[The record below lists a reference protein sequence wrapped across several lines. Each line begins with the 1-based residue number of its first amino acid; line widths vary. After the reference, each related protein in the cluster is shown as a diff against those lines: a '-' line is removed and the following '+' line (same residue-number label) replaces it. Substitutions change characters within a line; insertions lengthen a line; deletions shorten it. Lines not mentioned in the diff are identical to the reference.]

1 MRTMR
6 TILGMIAGVGF
17 SGTALIAADGV
28 ASGGEGGRERLT
40 LGGGCFWCVEAVYQ
54 RIEGV
59 TKVVSGYA
67 GGHVP
72 NPTYEQV
79 CEKKTG
85 HAEVVQI
92 EFDPA
97 KVKVEHLLEV
107 FWVAH
112 DPTTLNRQGAD
123 RGPQYRSIILFEN
136 EAQKTAAEASK
147 AKAQKDIFEPIVTE
161 IVKLEKFYAAE
172 GYHQN
177 YFNQNA
183 SKNPYCAVVIE
194 PKVRKLVEKGVIARK
209 PLIGVEGGAK

>member
-1 MRTMR
+1 MKTMR
-6 TILGMIAGVGF
+6 TIFGMIAGLGF
-17 SGTALIAADGV
+17 SGTAMMAADGV
-28 ASGGEGGRERLT
+28 ASGGVGARERLT

-79 CEKKTG
+79 CEKTTG

-92 EFDPA
+92 EFDSS

-136 EAQKTAAEASK
+136 EAQKAAAEASK
-147 AKAQKDIFEPIVTE
+147 AKAQKEIFQPIVTE

-183 SKNPYCAVVIE
+183 ARNPYCAAVIE
-194 PKVRKLVEKGVIARK
+194 PKVRKLVEKGVISRK

>member
-1 MRTMR
+1 
-6 TILGMIAGVGF
+6 
-17 SGTALIAADGV
+17 
-28 ASGGEGGRERLT
+28 
-40 LGGGCFWCVEAVYQ
+40 
-54 RIEGV
+54 
-59 TKVVSGYA
+59 
-67 GGHVP
+67 VP

-79 CEKKTG
+79 CEKTTG

-92 EFDPA
+92 EFDSS

-136 EAQKTAAEASK
+136 EAQKAAAEASK
-147 AKAQKDIFEPIVTE
+147 AKAQKEIFQPIVTE

-183 SKNPYCAVVIE
+183 ARNPYCAAVIE
-194 PKVRKLVEKGVIARK
+194 PKVRKLVEKGVISRK